1 MLGNCINM
9 LILMEVVY
17 LRKIVRLKKKKPTSR
32 MLKTF
37 RSESHAEIT
46 TFPNSLWTAFSVSLC
61 VF

>member
-1 MLGNCINM
+1 MLGNRINM
-9 LILMEVVY
+9 LILMEIVY
-17 LRKIVRLKKKKPTSR
+17 LRKIVRLKKNPTSR

-37 RSESHAEIT
+37 GSESHTEIT